1 MCIYA
6 MLFAILCRLL
16 YLSKYNENFMIGY
29 LLYEEAIIILS

>member
-16 YLSKYNENFMIGY
+16 YLSKYNENFMVGY
-29 LLYEEAIIILS
+29 LLHEEATVIFS